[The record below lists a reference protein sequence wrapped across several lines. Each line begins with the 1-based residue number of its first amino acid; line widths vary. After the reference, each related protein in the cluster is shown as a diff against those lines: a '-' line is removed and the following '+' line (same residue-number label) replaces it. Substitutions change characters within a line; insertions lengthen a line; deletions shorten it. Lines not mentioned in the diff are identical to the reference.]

1 MEGEVIVTDRER
13 ENYRQHLL
21 TLANRIRG
29 DMADLTG
36 EALRKA
42 GGEASGNLSNTPLHL
57 ADLGTDS
64 FEHEINLGLLETEG
78 QVFGDIAAALD
89 RIANG
94 TYGQCERCGKE
105 IPRERLQALP
115 YVGYCI
121 QCAHVVQAGEV
132 SPARTTGP

>member
-1 MEGEVIVTDRER
+1 MTDRER
-13 ENYRQHLL
+13 ENYRRQLL
-21 TLANRIRG
+21 ALANRIRG
-29 DMADLTG
+29 DMTDLTG

-115 YVGYCI
+115 YVRYCI
-121 QCAHVVQAGEV
+121 QCAQVVQAGEV
-132 SPARTTGP
+132 SPARTTGA